1 MKMVVTDKEIL
12 QKIEDMKEEI
22 IEFHQQIIRIPSE
35 NPPGKYKAISEF
47 VKAKFEELDLET
59 LSKRSNVIGKVKG
72 SGHPSLIVYAH
83 MDTVPSYDGW
93 NEAKPFSAE
102 IIGEKI
108 YGRGA
113 CDDKACVTAEIFA
126 LKALKELN
134 LDLSGKL
141 FLLATIDEE
150 TGGYNGAKYVLDKNL
165 VSGDACILGDGR
177 GHYPAAYTGGFLLV
191 TFLIKGKKAHALSF
205 PDIPIYRNEYSG
217 INAIEKMNNIMNF
230 LTQLQAEFLN
240 VETKYPNFPGHPS
253 KVSTVNIAKIEGG
266 EKISTVP
273 DKCLMYCLINTIP
286 EQDVESIKNRI
297 LQFIEQAKTED
308 PDLDVNVQFTMSF
321 EPFTTNTNSKLAK
334 SVQTAL
340 KSVYGE
346 TREFKLFQSAND
358 GHFFHEKG
366 IETILMGTGTHECRV
381 HEPDEFV
388 YIKDLLDTTKIFA
401 LSIKNYLQNS

>member
-1 MKMVVTDKEIL
+1 MTTTDKEIL
-12 QKIEDMKEEI
+12 QKIDDMREQI

-47 VKAKFEELDLET
+47 IKAKFEELGLET
-59 LSKRSNVIGKVKG
+59 VSKRNNVIGISEG
-72 SGHPSLIVYAH
+72 SDHPSLIIYAH

-93 NEAKPFSAE
+93 NKAKPFSAE
-102 IIGEKI
+102 IIDEKI
-108 YGRGA
+108 FGRGA

-126 LKALKELN
+126 FKALKELN
-134 LDLSGKL
+134 LEFSGKL
-141 FLLATIDEE
+141 TLLAVIDEE
-150 TGGYNGAKYVLDKNL
+150 TGGFNGAKYVLDKSL
-165 VSGDACILGDGR
+165 VSGEACLLGDGR
-177 GHYPAAYTGGFLLV
+177 GHYPVAYCGGFLLV

-217 INAIEKMNNIMNF
+217 INAIEKMNIIMNF
-230 LTQLQAEFLN
+230 LNQLQAEFLN
-240 VETKYPNFPGHPS
+240 EETKYPNFPGHPS

-266 EKISTVP
+266 EKISAVP

-297 LQFIEQAKTED
+297 LQFIEQAKTKD

-321 EPFTTNTNSKLAK
+321 EPFTTDTNSKIAK

-346 TREFKLFQSAND
+346 KREFKLFQSAND

-401 LSIKNYLQNS
+401 LTIKNYLLNN